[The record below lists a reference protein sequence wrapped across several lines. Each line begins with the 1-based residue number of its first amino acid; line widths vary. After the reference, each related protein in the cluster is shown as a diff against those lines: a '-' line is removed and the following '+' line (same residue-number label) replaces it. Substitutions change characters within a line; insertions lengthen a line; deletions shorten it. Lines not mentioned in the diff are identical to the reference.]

1 MKFRK
6 KIQIFKGV
14 TLNISTSDIS
24 LTVGIKGLNVNIS
37 RKGVYLNTSL
47 PGTGLYDRTKIIDI
61 NAEEVTTNSKISEK
75 NEKR

>member
-6 KIQIFKGV
+6 KIKILKGV

-24 LTVGIKGLNVNIS
+24 LTIGIKGLNVNIS

-61 NAEEVTTNSKISEK
+61 NAEEITSNSKISGN